1 MRISRKRCDYFPFCL
16 SVRGPH
22 NGVLPQQRRSKKGKN
37 VGALRQMGGPSI
49 IKGNDMPVAEIQSFL
64 KEYFDVL
71 QSQDIEQF
79 DRVFHRGCVLY
90 SAQDGVVVVRP
101 FDEYRKM
108 VQGRESP
115 QSRGFGRA
123 DQILMIDVLSPDM
136 ALAKVRLRLFDN
148 IMEDYLNLLRVDGK
162 WTIAAKLFHRAETL
176 AG

>member
-1 MRISRKRCDYFPFCL
+1 
-16 SVRGPH
+16 
-22 NGVLPQQRRSKKGKN
+22 
-37 VGALRQMGGPSI
+37 
-49 IKGNDMPVAEIQSFL
+49 MPVAEIQSFL

-79 DRVFHRGCVLY
+79 DRVFHRSCVLY

-115 QSRGFGRA
+115 QSRGFARA
-123 DQILMIDVLSPDM
+123 DKILMIDVLSPEM

-148 IMEDYLNLLRVDGK
+148 IMEDYLNLLKVDGK
-162 WTIAAKLFHRAETL
+162 WTIVAKLFHRAETL
-176 AG
+176 AGGK

>member
-1 MRISRKRCDYFPFCL
+1 
-16 SVRGPH
+16 
-22 NGVLPQQRRSKKGKN
+22 
-37 VGALRQMGGPSI
+37 MGGPSI
-49 IKGNDMPVAEIQSFL
+49 IKGNTMPVAEIQSFL

-71 QSQDIEQF
+71 QSQDIVQF

-90 SAQDGVVVVRP
+90 SAQDGAVVVRP

-115 QSRGFGRA
+115 QSRGFARA

-162 WTIAAKLFHRAETL
+162 WTIVAKLFHRAETL